1 MNDAARTLLSIA
13 LVVVLLTPLAIPL
26 RLRSNLLAGV
36 LCALGIVVGTP

>member
-26 RLRSNLLAGV
+26 RLRSNLLAC